1 MEVEILIPIAFFA
14 MIVLIVWMALH
25 FTSKRRAESFQ
36 TLRLAIE
43 KGQVISPEAM
53 QAMARTMSPLA
64 DLRRGILFIAIALAF
79 GTFAGIIGSEE
90 QEALKPMLGVAVFP
104 LFLGLAFIGLHVF
117 ANETKQR

>member
-1 MEVEILIPIAFFA
+1 MGVEIIVPVSLFA
-14 MIVLIVWMALH
+14 AIVLIIWSVMH
-25 FTSKRRAESFQ
+25 FSFKRRAESFQ

-53 QAMARTMSPLA
+53 QAMARMMSPLA

-90 QEALKPMLGVAVFP
+90 HEALKPMLGVAVFP